1 MFLQF
6 SSYTYSQF
14 IYVIILHYSTQ
25 GPNLHFYMEPLIY
38 HAFFYWA
45 RLNKMDMG
53 VSIIELRYANHVQIS
68 SHFFI
73 KQISLNDWYVKNI
86 TA

>member
-14 IYVIILHYSTQ
+14 IYVIILHYSIQ

-38 HAFFYWA
+38 HAFF
-45 RLNKMDMG
+45 
-53 VSIIELRYANHVQIS
+53 IELGWIRWTGTS
-68 SHFFI
+68 P
-73 KQISLNDWYVKNI
+73 L
-86 TA
+86 

>member
-25 GPNLHFYMEPLIY
+25 GPNLHFYMELLIY
-38 HAFFYWA
+38 HAFF
-45 RLNKMDMG
+45 
-53 VSIIELRYANHVQIS
+53 IELGWIRWTGAPP
-68 SHFFI
+68 
-73 KQISLNDWYVKNI
+73 L
-86 TA
+86 

>member
-25 GPNLHFYMEPLIY
+25 GPNLHFYMEPLI
-38 HAFFYWA
+38 
-45 RLNKMDMG
+45 
-53 VSIIELRYANHVQIS
+53 
-68 SHFFI
+68 
-73 KQISLNDWYVKNI
+73 
-86 TA
+86 

>member
-1 MFLQF
+1 MIPRSRLKHIQKHFSKYCLYFNKILKLNFPIKFLQF

-38 HAFFYWA
+38 HAFF
-45 RLNKMDMG
+45 
-53 VSIIELRYANHVQIS
+53 IELG
-68 SHFFI
+68 
-73 KQISLNDWYVKNI
+73 
-86 TA
+86 